1 MCDVPMSMRIS
12 VLCRYLYLHD
22 PSIHGLLQE
31 TDGGYAGSK
40 LTVVDAGDVDELL
53 PGALLHGLQRRRV
66 PGPLRGV
73 AARPAVGRRQRRH
86 VDRRCSGHLLAAPG
100 ALR

>member
-1 MCDVPMSMRIS
+1 MILPFMAC
-12 VLCRYLYLHD
+12 CRT
-22 PSIHGLLQE
+22 

-73 AARPAVGRRQRRH
+73 AARPAVGRRRRRH